1 MPNIF
6 QNSLSGTIQDVP
18 QIEALR
24 TPDHVVLSKSTEVKI
39 ILPEG
44 CAASTRAIRNRHVML
59 YDLNYLNISLKM
71 ASEVI

>member
-44 CAASTRAIRNRHVML
+44 CAKDSPRKPLRRRPLLCIKQTHYSGRRL
-59 YDLNYLNISLKM
+59 
-71 ASEVI
+71 E

>member
-44 CAASTRAIRNRHVML
+44 CEEFVPRTKVEDCLQGIQAIFGGGIAPL
-59 YDLNYLNISLKM
+59 L
-71 ASEVI
+71 